1 MLGLSARHDKS
12 IYGGFEKMY
21 ISKETSK
28 EKGEEKRLNIEKAKK
43 EICYIF
49 TPLAS
54 NKSGK
59 KGEIPSATT
68 TDYVKE
74 SSQKWGRQE

>member
-1 MLGLSARHDKS
+1 MLKLSARHDKS

-21 ISKETSK
+21 ISKETHK
-28 EKGEEKRLNIEKAKK
+28 GKGERRLNIEKAKK

-59 KGEIPSATT
+59 KGRNSLS
-68 TDYVKE
+68 YN
-74 SSQKWGRQE
+74 GLC